1 MGPVSVTFSVG
12 DSQESAAI
20 TIVNDAVVEQLMES
34 FGLSLSS
41 SDNATDVSGA
51 TSQATIIDDDRK
63 ITKKHWL

>member
-1 MGPVSVTFSVG
+1 MSVTFGVG